1 MYYLADVNGYVG
13 DFGNIEMVNLLR
25 GVALNLDLKEATTFF
40 DQGFTT
46 KLESLLRELKGVD
59 FGFTILNDVVLGDI
73 IPALEKSSEIFILTT
88 DID

>member
-1 MYYLADVNGYVG
+1 MYYLADINGYVG
-13 DFGNIEMVNLLR
+13 DFGNIEMGNLLR

>member
-46 KLESLLRELKGVD
+46 KPESLLRELKGVD
-59 FGFTILNDVVLGDI
+59 FGFTILNDVVVEDI
-73 IPALEKSSEIFILTT
+73 LPALEKSSEIFILTT